1 MAKKRSLKRQYF
13 LCIDNSGYVAS
24 LEPRKIYVTLPDK
37 AADAKGLLRVI
48 DESGEDYLYPAARFV
63 AIEVPQQAREAFA
76 GVA

>member
-37 AADAKGLLRVI
+37 AADAKGLLR
-48 DESGEDYLYPAARFV
+48 D
-63 AIEVPQQAREAFA
+63 
-76 GVA
+76 

>member
-1 MAKKRSLKRQYF
+1 MAKKNSSKRKYF
-13 LCIDNSGYVAS
+13 VCIDNAGYVAS
-24 LEPRKIYVTLPDK
+24 LEQRKIYLTLADK
-37 AADAKGLLRVI
+37 SAKAKGLLRVI